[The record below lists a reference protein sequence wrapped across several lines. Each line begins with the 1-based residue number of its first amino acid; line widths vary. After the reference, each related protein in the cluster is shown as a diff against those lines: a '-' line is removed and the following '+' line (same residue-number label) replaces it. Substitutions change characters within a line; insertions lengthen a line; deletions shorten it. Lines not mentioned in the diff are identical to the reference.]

1 MLWTMLLMFLF
12 FWLLGLFNGY
22 SLGGAI
28 HLLPVIAIIAMVVQV
43 ENDCSAFGPGR
54 VRLRRSKRGVFN
66 RSGRILPRLAL
77 LPGEKVTRRTIS
89 SQPYKEE

>member
-28 HLLPVIAIIAMVVQV
+28 HLLPVIAIIAMVIQV
-43 ENDCSAFGPGR
+43 DNDCSAFGPGR
-54 VRLRRSKRGVFN
+54 VRLRRLKRGVSY
-66 RSGRILPRLAL
+66 RSRRILPKLAL
-77 LPGEKVTRRTIS
+77 LPREKFTQRTIS
-89 SQPYKEE
+89 SQLYEEE